1 LIGGSGAMDRLYF
14 EDFPVGQIREYGDF
28 EVNALRIKAFAEQF
42 DPQPFHLDEQAAQAT
57 MAGGLIASGW
67 HTAVML
73 HRMNYEGFL
82 KRMASQGGLGVEE
95 IKWTKPV
102 RPGDRLSAKCTVAAA
117 RPSKSRPE
125 LGIVDFAFEVFNQ
138 KGETVM
144 TETLIALVE
153 RRPVAEGAA
162 R

>member
-1 LIGGSGAMDRLYF
+1 MDMLYF
-14 EDFPVGQIREYGDF
+14 EDFPVGMVAEYGEA

-42 DPQPFHLDEQAAQAT
+42 DPQPFHLDERAAQET

-67 HTAVML
+67 HTVVML

-95 IKWTKPV
+95 IRWTRPV
-102 RPGDRLSAKCTVAAA
+102 RPGDRLRAKYTVAAA

-138 KGETVM
+138 KDEVVM
-144 TETLIALVE
+144 TETLIALLK
-153 RRPVAEGAA
+153 RRPKDAA
-162 R
+162 P

>member
-1 LIGGSGAMDRLYF
+1 MDMLYF
-14 EDFPVGQIREYGDF
+14 EDFPVGMVAEYGEA

-42 DPQPFHLDEQAAQAT
+42 DPQPFHLDERAAQET

-67 HTAVML
+67 HTVVML
-73 HRMNYEGFL
+73 HRMNYDGFL

-95 IKWTKPV
+95 IRWTRPV
-102 RPGDRLSAKCTVAAA
+102 RPGDRLRAKYTVAAA

-138 KGETVM
+138 KDEVVM
-144 TETLIALVE
+144 TETLIALLK
-153 RRPVAEGAA
+153 RRPKDAA
-162 R
+162 P

>member
-1 LIGGSGAMDRLYF
+1 MDMLYF
-14 EDFPVGQIREYGDF
+14 EDFPVGMVAEYGDVD
-28 EVNALRIKAFAEQF
+28 VNALRIKAFAEQF
-42 DPQPFHLDEQAAQAT
+42 DPQPFHLDERAAQET

-67 HTAVML
+67 HTVVML

-95 IKWTKPV
+95 IRWTRPV
-102 RPGDRLSAKCTVAAA
+102 RPGDRLRAKYTVAAA

-138 KGETVM
+138 KDEVVM
-144 TETLIALVE
+144 TETLIALLK
-153 RRPVAEGAA
+153 RRPKDAA
-162 R
+162 P

>member
-1 LIGGSGAMDRLYF
+1 MDMLYF
-14 EDFPVGQIREYGDF
+14 EDFPVGMVAEYGDI

-42 DPQPFHLDEQAAQAT
+42 DPQPFHLDERAAQET

-67 HTAVML
+67 HTVVML

-95 IKWTKPV
+95 IRWTRPV
-102 RPGDRLSAKCTVAAA
+102 RPGDRLRAKYTVAAA

-125 LGIVDFAFEVFNQ
+125 LGIVDFAFEVINQ
-138 KGETVM
+138 KDEVVM
-144 TETLIALVE
+144 TETLIALLK
-153 RRPVAEGAA
+153 RRPTDAA
-162 R
+162 P

>member
-1 LIGGSGAMDRLYF
+1 MDMLYF
-14 EDFPVGQIREYGDF
+14 EDFPVGMVAEYGDV

-42 DPQPFHLDEQAAQAT
+42 DPQPFHLDERAAQET

-67 HTAVML
+67 HTVVML

-95 IKWTKPV
+95 IRWTKPV
-102 RPGDRLSAKCTVAAA
+102 RPGDRLRAKYTVAAA

-138 KGETVM
+138 KDEVVM
-144 TETLIALVE
+144 TETLIALLK
-153 RRPVAEGAA
+153 RRPKDAP
-162 R
+162 

>member
-1 LIGGSGAMDRLYF
+1 MDRLYF
-14 EDFPVGQIREYGDF
+14 EDFPVGQIRQYGDF
-28 EVNALRIKAFAEQF
+28 EVNTLRIKAFAEQF
-42 DPQPFHLDEQAAQAT
+42 DPQPFHLDERAAQAT

-73 HRMNYEGFL
+73 HRMNYDGFL

-95 IKWTKPV
+95 IKWTRPV
-102 RPGDRLSAKCTVAAA
+102 RPGDRLTAKCTIAAA
-117 RPSKSRPE
+117 RPSKSRPG